1 MSEIFTRM
9 TKIMQDVTGI
19 TKDRKNQAQGYSF
32 RGIDDVYNELHDVLA
47 KHEVFT
53 LSEILDEKS
62 EERQTAKGGL
72 LLYRILK
79 IKYTFYTIDGSSV
92 STVVIG
98 EGMDSGDKASNKAM
112 SVAHKYALL
121 QAFCIPTEDAKDP
134 ECDSPRPEPKQ
145 DTKPT
150 DELAELCGKIAKELG
165 YDKEAYSMLV
175 ISKGKN
181 YTQVKVHLNE
191 QIVNLK
197 NQLRAI
203 YNTQPE
209 AERNSGLMGLDNL
222 SVSEIKA
229 EIKRIGE
236 LQLY

>member
-32 RGIDDVYNELHDVLA
+32 RGIDDVYNELHDILA

-53 LSEILDEKS
+53 MSEILDEKS
-62 EERQTAKGGL
+62 EEKTTAKGGL

-134 ECDSPRPEPKQ
+134 ECDNPRPEPKPPV
-145 DTKPT
+145 D
-150 DELAELCGKIAKELG
+150 DLAQNCGIAAKELG
-165 YDKEAYSMLV
+165 YDKEAYSKLV
-175 ISKGKN
+175 LSMNKDYK
-181 YTQVKVHLNE
+181 KVNIKLQE
-191 QIVNLK
+191 ELVNLK

-209 AERNSGLMGLDNL
+209 AERNAGLMGLDKL